1 MIDVPAI
8 LDDGTTLVDL
18 QAAVQVAW
26 MARSYDTVADM
37 LKQYK
42 LFDWMCP
49 CCAKLRP
56 TQFRSANAAHRD
68 NVLVRVCDLCK
79 TAKTR

>member
-1 MIDVPAI
+1 MIDVPQTFP
-8 LDDGTTLVDL
+8 DGTTLADL

-26 MARSYDTVADM
+26 MARSYETVASL
-37 LKQYK
+37 LKQYD

-56 TQFRSANAAHRD
+56 AQFRSANAAHGD
-68 NVLVRVCDLCK
+68 NVLVRVCDACK
-79 TAKTR
+79 AARQR